1 MVCSERFNRFEEL
14 YPVYKN
20 EFKINIESHGDLRD
34 KLNSIYI
41 HTEGVVDGL
50 KTAGAKILEVIKTIW
65 KKIKEVFSKIFGN
78 KQKQLEQELQVVEQ
92 AEKVPEPEKVQ
103 GVDYIVKDKVKAA
116 KFLMENPNK
125 QQTVDSDFVA
135 LKQINEK
142 KYRES
147 KKCC

>member
-65 KKIKEVFSKIFGN
+65 KKN
-78 KQKQLEQELQVVEQ
+78 
-92 AEKVPEPEKVQ
+92 
-103 GVDYIVKDKVKAA
+103 
-116 KFLMENPNK
+116 
-125 QQTVDSDFVA
+125 
-135 LKQINEK
+135 
-142 KYRES
+142 
-147 KKCC
+147 